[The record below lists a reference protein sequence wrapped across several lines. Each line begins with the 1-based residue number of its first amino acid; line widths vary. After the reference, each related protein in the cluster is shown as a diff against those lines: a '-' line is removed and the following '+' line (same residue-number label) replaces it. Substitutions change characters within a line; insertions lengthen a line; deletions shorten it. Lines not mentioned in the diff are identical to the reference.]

1 MRNELKLLRK
11 LFLILLKNGRWE
23 NVDIWVDL
31 IENQLIHQ
39 VYKCVSDV
47 LEVGN
52 EYFEFENKNEVASKI
67 RSFIDQKSAW
77 RNFPIEWNYDSSF
90 ILMMQV

>member
-1 MRNELKLLRK
+1 
-11 LFLILLKNGRWE
+11 
-23 NVDIWVDL
+23 
-31 IENQLIHQ
+31 
-39 VYKCVSDV
+39 

-77 RNFPIEWNYDSSF
+77 RNFQFDHKYDCIF
-90 ILMMQV
+90 FLMMKV